1 MAMPVMGAT
10 AVASRVSVRA
20 KSNFH
25 GARVAGV
32 RPVAPRPA
40 AVQTRASA
48 RVVEQADDLQL
59 GQVRPSQPPN
69 IRAIDVVDELLPI
82 DPRAR
87 PSSDSAPRSGVDS
100 NRRVR
105 DAFAAPRD
113 RARARAVAPR
123 PRRGF
128 RVRANVV
135 HQPTR
140 RNCGYADATS
150 IGSRSANPQRTRR
163 DSNTNLTFALP
174 ITSPRSPLPP
184 LTFGVR
190 WTAGRR
196 RGNLLLSLRTA
207 MLVQL
212 ASRLALRIVAVKEY
226 CGLLPF
232 QYSRSNRVFAISAV
246 ALHSF
251 MVLKTACFLVA
262 MKQFYAW
269 LRAWVSPGT
278 STSVATMVHR
288 LLAS

>member
-1 MAMPVMGAT
+1 MKKTPTPNALRGSAPKSSGRTTASLQLSPVSTCDAGAT

-59 GQVRPSQPPN
+59 GQVRPSQSPN

-150 IGSRSANPQRTRR
+150 IGSRSIRR
-163 DSNTNLTFALP
+163 VPHTT
-174 ITSPRSPLPP
+174 PLPWRSTP
-184 LTFGVR
+184 KPGVSNASKNSWRRAMRCLCAPIRAPMDASVRAAR
-190 WTAGRR
+190 WCCAI
-196 RGNLLLSLRTA
+196 A
-207 MLVQL
+207 M
-212 ASRLALRIVAVKEY
+212 A
-226 CGLLPF
+226 
-232 QYSRSNRVFAISAV
+232 
-246 ALHSF
+246 
-251 MVLKTACFLVA
+251 
-262 MKQFYAW
+262 
-269 LRAWVSPGT
+269 
-278 STSVATMVHR
+278 
-288 LLAS
+288 